1 MKSFLS
7 LVAEDLFRITQGNF
21 QDYTIVFPNRRAGGL
36 FRNELLKLTEKPIW
50 APAISSIDDWII
62 SHSRISEADPL
73 TQLACLYKVVSKQ
86 LSQTESFASF
96 IDFGDIL
103 LTDFD
108 DVDKYLVKP
117 ELVFH
122 ALKELKNIDEFYSIA
137 EDEDLRER
145 IRTFWSSFGREP
157 SDHQK
162 QWLSIW
168 DNLLQIYSE
177 FHYDLSALGMG
188 TSGMCYRKVSDWV
201 LREQASG
208 EFKGTS
214 VFVGFNILTKSEEL
228 IFTVLKNCGKALFY
242 WDYHPFYLGQHH
254 EAGRF
259 ISKYLD
265 QFSPP
270 PSFKPFS
277 EVRPDFYSDCGE
289 DSSRLRIMPL
299 TSATGQIQTLVS
311 DLGNSVG
318 VPTLIVLSD
327 ESLLPDLISAWNPA
341 SGEVNFTSGFP
352 LAITQAASFFR
363 SYLAL
368 AEGVADFGFSTALDR
383 KLISD
388 FSSHPWIKLIGL
400 SGPGYSGL
408 FDTQV
413 MPSDRIT
420 CLVEKLNDQLSVLEP
435 IEKAALKL
443 ISGQIDRIK
452 VMKLTTG
459 LDINSMALRKLLD
472 RFFRSSRITL
482 KSNHQAINQV
492 SGILET
498 RLLDFERIYILSFN
512 EGIWPSKGLPGS
524 LIPYSLRRYFGLP
537 TAENRDAMYAYYFY
551 RLIQRAGT
559 VTLFYTTGQMD
570 EVIRSGEKSR
580 YISQLEFD
588 SAIPV
593 QLLQEKAAVI
603 ATRKTPISIDKSGVV
618 LVELMKYL
626 RAGSGK
632 KLSASALNDY
642 MDCSLRFAFKY
653 IYNWREPDDSGTP
666 SEPKGFGQLLH
677 RALEQLYKPFADSL
691 SAPDSRW
698 FQVLLGN
705 TQQVDALLQEVYVD
719 LLQKQGFIEDP
730 GKDQLALIV
739 AREFIIETLRNDS
752 LNAPDKIIGI
762 EKLVEMSLPQQI
774 NGEVFDVNIKA
785 VIDRID
791 RVGSEVRIIDYK
803 TGSCELSFSAVE
815 DLFNGAK
822 AQRRKE
828 IFQVLLYSE
837 LFLRSVD
844 FSGTI
849 QPSLF
854 RFIRL
859 RAGDPDT
866 RIRFDKMPLDFNL
879 IREEFNA
886 HMSHLFSDLFN
897 ADLPFCQTVN
907 EAICRNCSF
916 SSLCGRN

>member
-21 QDYTIVFPNRRAGGL
+21 KDYTIVFPNRRAGGL
-36 FRNELLKLTEKPIW
+36 FRNELLKLTKKPIW
-50 APAISSIDDWII
+50 APSIFSIDDWIVSLSGI
-62 SHSRISEADPL
+62 READPL

-86 LSQTESFASF
+86 MPQIESFASF

-122 ALKELKNIDEFYSIA
+122 ALKELKNIDEFYNLA

-168 DNLLQIYSE
+168 DNLFQIYSD
-177 FHYDLSALGMG
+177 FHSDLEASGMG
-188 TSGMCYRKVSDWV
+188 TSGMCYRKVSQ
-201 LREQASG
+201 LISKEQNAV
-208 EFKGTS
+208 EFIGTS

-228 IFTVLKNCGKALFY
+228 IFTGLKDCGKALFY
-242 WDYHPFYLGQHH
+242 WDYHPFYLGRHH

-270 PSFKPFS
+270 SSFKPYS
-277 EVRPDFYSDCGE
+277 EERPDFYSDYGV
-289 DSSRLRIMPL
+289 DSGRLRIMPL
-299 TSATGQIQTLVS
+299 TSGTGQVQTLVS
-311 DLGNSVG
+311 DIGNSG
-318 VPTLIVLSD
+318 GLPTLIVLSD
-327 ESLLPDLISAWNPA
+327 ESLLPDLISAWNPG

-352 LAITQAASFFR
+352 LATTRAASFFR
-363 SYLAL
+363 NYLAMS
-368 AEGVADFGFSTALDR
+368 EGVSDLGFSNELDR
-383 KLISD
+383 NLISD
-388 FSSHPWIKLIGL
+388 FSRDPWFKLIGL
-400 SGPGYSGL
+400 SEPGFSGL
-408 FDTQV
+408 FDTRV
-413 MPSDRIT
+413 MPTDR
-420 CLVEKLNDQLSVLEP
+420 LAHLRDKLNAIVNELEP
-435 IEKAALKL
+435 LEKAALKL
-443 ISGQIDRIK
+443 ISGQIDRINAL
-452 VMKLTTG
+452 KLSTG
-459 LDINSMALRKLLD
+459 LDINSKGLRKLLD
-472 RFFRSSRITL
+472 RFSRSTKITL
-482 KSNHQAINQV
+482 QSDHQAINQV

-588 SAIPV
+588 SPIPV
-593 QLLQEKAAVI
+593 TVLQEKAAVI
-603 ATRKTPISIDKSGVV
+603 ATRKTPISINKSGVV
-618 LVELMKYL
+618 QSELMEYVN
-626 RAGSGK
+626 AGSGR
-632 KLSASALNDY
+632 KLSASALNDFL
-642 MDCSLRFAFKY
+642 DCSLRFAFKY

-677 RALEQLYKPFADSL
+677 RALEQLYKTFAES
-691 SAPDSRW
+691 STAPDSQW
-698 FQVLLGN
+698 YKVLLSK
-705 TQQVDALLQEVYVD
+705 TQQIDALLQDVYTD
-719 LLQKQGFIEDP
+719 LLQKPGFMADP

-739 AREFIIETLRNDS
+739 AREFLVETLRNDS

-762 EKLVEMSLPQQI
+762 EKVIEMSLPQQL
-774 NGEVFDVNIKA
+774 NGELFHVNFKA

-791 RVGSEVRIIDYK
+791 IVGSGIRIIDYK

-822 AQRRKE
+822 TQRRKE

-837 LFLRSVD
+837 LFLRSTD

-859 RAGDPDT
+859 RAGDPET
-866 RIRFDKMPLDFNL
+866 RIRFDKMPLEFNL

-886 HMSHLFSDLFN
+886 FISQLFNDLFN
-897 ADLPFCQTVN
+897 ADLPFSQTAN
-907 EAICRNCSF
+907 ESLCKNCSF
-916 SSLCGRN
+916 SLVCGRS